1 MCPFPGPHPYKS
13 TPDRASWIDTVQ
25 RESAWRWVGKSA
37 VGMMGAEPS
46 GRTQRN
52 NVLGLDFVTL
62 LSNEKSNMGAT
73 LLSIWHWAAL
83 HRPTSP
89 ILAQL
94 QEWILRIYISTW
106 NLAGP
111 CRAPGHGNLSVSPI
125 SFLVGNRPQ
134 PPWPSLSSTGQVQTV
149 ANQGREGMQR
159 QGSSSQKTIV

>member
-1 MCPFPGPHPYKS
+1 MCPFPGPHLYKS
-13 TPDRASWIDTVQ
+13 TPDRASWIDIVQ

-111 CRAPGHGNLSVSPI
+111 CRAPGRGNLSVSPI